1 MCLALGFARYL
12 GERHEAARKLVE
24 TRACHG
30 DQNREIRP
38 RLLRGG
44 LARAPVHHEA
54 RDRRPRRCGRRF
66 GCDLGRPLDDAPGA
80 RLGRPRLRPRRLLR
94 LRHDLLADARAAA
107 ASTASRRPPPR
118 APPVVGLQRRLHEQR
133 RRAPEP
139 GDGRVG
145 RRRGRGER
153 PRHLPRQGQPRRRA
167 RGRLGLPVDGAR
179 GPGDVVPAGRA
190 RHGRRRVRR
199 HGRLLHGLHPVRRHD
214 ARQHARHVRGQERLR
229 RQDRDGPRGTR
240 TFDARV
246 RDGFDAS
253 ASGPLRD
260 LDESRRFV
268 PTSAESTAM

>member
-1 MCLALGFARYL
+1 MKLAILAL
-12 GERHEAARKLVE
+12 
-24 TRACHG
+24 
-30 DQNREIRP
+30 
-38 RLLRGG
+38 
-44 LARAPVHHEA
+44 
-54 RDRRPRRCGRRF
+54 
-66 GCDLGRPLDDAPGA
+66 
-80 RLGRPRLRPRRLLR
+80 
-94 LRHDLLADARAAA
+94 AAA
-107 ASTASRRPPPR
+107 ADASDATWGAHSTTLPEHDWVVLDYAPGGSFGYAMTCSRTHARRRRPPPR
-118 APPVVGLQRRLHEQR
+118 ADPPRAPPVAGLQRRVHEQR

-139 GDGRVG
+139 GDGRGG

-179 GPGDVVPAGRA
+179 GSGDVVPAGRA

-229 RQDRDGPRGTR
+229 REDRDGPRGTR

-268 PTSAESTAM
+268 PTSAESTSM